1 MRAAVFSTLV
11 LLFSTAGCASDRD
24 AIDKRMAGLRDD
36 ITRLQAEN
44 DRLGDRVDALEVK
57 NSAPASKNAAPA
69 PAESKVERAPL
80 KVVKLLPGEAPAGT
94 ADAEA
99 AELAADERPD
109 APGTRPVI
117 RLRGKDADS
126 REGRSEG
133 RASSKRQNSGEDS
146 P

>member
-24 AIDKRMAGLRDD
+24 AIDKRMAGLRED

-44 DRLGDRVDALEVK
+44 DRLGDRIDALEVK
-57 NSAPASKNAAPA
+57 NSAPVSKNAAA
-69 PAESKVERAPL
+69 PGAAEPKVERAPL
-80 KVVKLLPGEAPAGT
+80 KVVKLLPGDAPTGT
-94 ADAEA
+94 ADADA
-99 AELAADERPD
+99 PELAADERPD

-126 REGRSEG
+126 REGRS
-133 RASSKRQNSGEDS
+133 SPKRQNSGEDA